1 MAPHSTDV
9 AEYAVSDGLRLRA
22 SGASSPESETPL
34 KKYTLED
41 VSLHSSPTDCWL
53 VIWGK
58 VYDVTRWIPNHP
70 GGSLIYVKAGQDCT
84 QLFDSYHP
92 LYVRK
97 MLSKYC
103 IGELA
108 PTVGEDKFKTAH
120 LEYKDAASEDFYLV
134 MKQRVEAYF
143 KKNKINPRTHSHM
156 MIKSLVILV
165 GYFACYY
172 LAFFWSSS
180 FFLSLA
186 FALGMG
192 FFAAEVGVSI
202 QHDGNHGAYTS
213 WCGFGYIMGASLD
226 LVGASSFMWRQQ
238 HVVGHHSF
246 TNVDNYDPD
255 IRVKDPDI
263 RRVVDTQPRQWYHSY
278 QHVYLAALY
287 GLLALKSIFLD
298 DFNAYFS
305 GSIGPVKLAKLTPVE
320 FSILFGGKAL
330 YAFYMFVLPS
340 LYCVHSAGTFL
351 SLYVASQLITGW
363 MLAFLFQ
370 VAHVVDDV
378 EFPTPEESD
387 GKLKVK
393 GGWAA
398 MQVATTTDFS
408 AQSLF
413 WSHVSGGLNNQIEH
427 HLFPGVCHLY
437 YPAIQPIVKETC
449 KEFDVPYVAYPSFWA
464 ALVAHFAHLKKVG
477 ITEFRLDG

>member
-1 MAPHSTDV
+1 MAPHSADTAGLV
-9 AEYAVSDGLRLRA
+9 PSDELRLRT
-22 SGASSPESETPL
+22 SNSKGPEQEQTL

-41 VSLHSSPTDCWL
+41 VSRHNTPADCWL

-58 VYDVTRWIPNHP
+58 VYDVTSWIPNHP
-70 GGSLIYVKAGQDCT
+70 GGSLIHVKAGQDST

-97 MLSKYC
+97 MLAKYC
-103 IGELA
+103 IGELVPSA
-108 PTVGEDKFKTAH
+108 DDKFKKAT
-120 LEYKDAASEDFYLV
+120 LEYADAENEDFYLV
-134 MKQRVEAYF
+134 VKQRVESYF
-143 KKNKINPRTHSHM
+143 KSNKINPQIHPHM
-156 MIKSLVILV
+156 ILKSLFILG
-165 GYFACYY
+165 GYFASYY

-180 FFLSLA
+180 VLVSLF
-186 FALGMG
+186 FALWMG

-202 QHDGNHGAYTS
+202 QHDGNHGSYTK
-213 WCGFGYIMGASLD
+213 WRGFGYIMGASLD

-255 IRVKDPDI
+255 IRVKDPDV
-263 RRVVDTQPRQWYHSY
+263 RRVATTQPRQWYHAY
-278 QHVYLAALY
+278 QHIYLAVLY
-287 GLLALKSIFLD
+287 GTLALKSIFLD
-298 DFNAYFS
+298 DFLAYFT
-305 GSIGPVKLAKLTPVE
+305 GSIGPVKVAKMTPLE
-320 FSILFGGKAL
+320 FNIFFQGKLL

-340 LYCVHSAGTFL
+340 VYGVHSGGTFL
-351 SLYVASQLITGW
+351 ALYVASQLITGW

-378 EFPTPEESD
+378 AFPTPE
-387 GKLKVK
+387 GGKVK

-408 AQSLF
+408 PRSWF

-427 HLFPGVCHLY
+427 HLFPGVCHVH
-437 YPAIQPIVKETC
+437 YPAIQPIVEKTC
-449 KEFDVPYVAYPSFWA
+449 KEFDVPYVAYPTFWT
-464 ALVAHFAHLKKVG
+464 ALRAHFAHLKKVG
-477 ITEFRLDG
+477 MTEFRLDG